1 MATNQSQCKV
11 SPKILT
17 QETNREMLIFAEYI
31 EYKSG
36 AIISHLALQGNSP
49 SENGVNREERN
60 K

>member
-1 MATNQSQCKV
+1 MATNQSQFKV
-11 SPKILT
+11 SPKTLI
-17 QETNREMLIFAEYI
+17 QETNREMLIFAEDI

-36 AIISHLALQGNSP
+36 TIISHLALQRDSP